1 MFLLIDITVECVLTY
16 RYNSRMC
23 SYLYNS
29 RILIDITVECVLTYR
44 YNSRMCSYL

>member
-16 RYNSRMC
+16 RY
-23 SYLYNS
+23 
-29 RILIDITVECVLTYR
+29 IDIAVECVLTYLIAVECVLTYR